1 MRDVRERFKSIKQLK
16 QETKDISNLS
26 EDEKKVY
33 WRSKELVVNLDK
45 SIIDTINGLRK
56 TNIIN
61 DHFRAGLCALS
72 SQDSMMSKTYMFIGI
87 YGGESKLNKQRVV
100 ILKNVFCGEMYV
112 ADHCFMI
119 IQKKDTIPTD
129 IKEGDIVIFDAI
141 VYDYTSGGKINYGL
155 VYIRNMEKYSTYKL
169 PTNEVKIQNIDKNI
183 DKFADIKMC
192 NKAQNLVRFYTQE
205 LGLPTR
211 FIETFVISVL
221 TGKQKEY
228 DLMTNV
234 PITDIFGGMKEES
247 FHYVLFKGLIL
258 SLYMICE
265 FEQINFILFQ
275 KLLIELFF
283 EEVGNGSDKYNYTIS
298 IEINLS
304 NFDEV
309 ICFTLLPEINK
320 KLPLEFKSYNYKIT
334 KDFYKNIIVN
344 KH

>member
-45 SIIDTINGLRK
+45 SIINTINGLRK

-72 SQDSMMSKTYMFIGI
+72 SEDSMMSKTYMFIGI

-155 VYIRNMEKYSTYKL
+155 AYIRNMEKYPTYKL
-169 PTNEVKIQNIDKNI
+169 QTNEVKIQNIDKNI

-211 FIETFVISVL
+211 FIETFVVSVL

-228 DLMTNV
+228 DLMTKEL
-234 PITDIFGGMKEES
+234 IIEIFGGMKEES

-258 SLYMICE
+258 SLYMMNE

-283 EEVGNGSDKYNYTIS
+283 EEVGNGPEKYDYTNALSIS
-298 IEINLS
+298 LNKFTDVILYTLMG
-304 NFDEV
+304 EV
-309 ICFTLLPEINK
+309 KELLTV
-320 KLPLEFKSYNYKIT
+320 EFKSYNYKIT
-334 KDFYKNIIVN
+334 KEFYKNIIVN

>member
-1 MRDVRERFKSIKQLK
+1 MRDVRERFKSIKRLK

-72 SQDSMMSKTYMFIGI
+72 SEDSMMSKTYMFIGI
-87 YGGESKLNKQRVV
+87 YAGESKLNKQRVV

-119 IQKKDTIPTD
+119 IQKKDTIPSD
-129 IKEGDIVIFDAI
+129 VKEGDIVIFDAT

-155 VYIRNMEKYSTYKL
+155 VYIRNIEKYPTYKL
-169 PTNEVKIQNIDKNI
+169 QTNEVKIQNIDKNI

-228 DLMTNV
+228 DLMANT
-234 PITDIFGGMKEES
+234 PIIDIFGGMKEES
-247 FHYVLFKGLIL
+247 FHYVLFKCLIL
-258 SLYMICE
+258 SLYMMNE

-283 EEVGNGSDKYNYTIS
+283 EEVGNGPEKYDYTNILSIS
-298 IEINLS
+298 LNKFTDVILYTLMGEVKELLS
-304 NFDEV
+304 V
-309 ICFTLLPEINK
+309 
-320 KLPLEFKSYNYKIT
+320 EF
-334 KDFYKNIIVN
+334 
-344 KH
+344 